1 MDEVALIDM
10 KPNETGR
17 VKDIVGG
24 TQVKKRLY
32 ELGLNRGSEIKVI
45 KNDIGPV
52 ILAISGNKLALGKGL
67 ASKIMI
73 QR

>member
-1 MDEVALIDM
+1 MEEVALIDM
-10 KPNETGR
+10 HPNETGI

-32 ELGLNRGSEIKVI
+32 ELGLNRGSEIRVI

-52 ILAISGNKLALGKGL
+52 ILAMSGNKLALGKGL
-67 ASKIMI
+67 ASKIII

>member
-10 KPNETGR
+10 KPNETGK

-52 ILAISGNKLALGKGL
+52 ILAIYGNKLALGKGL